1 MWLASFIK
9 SSHGNLKCEFIWT
22 FYYDLMYDDYMNEPA
37 FLVNPR
43 STDLDIVAAYTE
55 FNFF

>member
-1 MWLASFIK
+1 
-9 SSHGNLKCEFIWT
+9 
-22 FYYDLMYDDYMNEPA
+22 MYDDYMNEPA